1 MLDVEKSCIPGIHGD
16 GKKKKHKER
25 SYEENYNTMIRYK
38 MLV

>member
-16 GKKKKHKER
+16 GKKKHKER

-38 MLV
+38 MLE